1 MADNPRTRR
10 RLDQIKEL
18 VPIAQILSDLGYPVR
33 TDSEDREEQF
43 PCDLHGDGQD
53 NKPSARLYPETSSWH
68 CFACGM
74 TRDGVD
80 TVKAKED
87 VSFMEAISI
96 LETRY
101 NLPAVSWEEGD
112 YDSTPKPEQEI
123 LDSLKYPEKT
133 LEDDLRIF
141 RSVLTGETLD
151 RTLSLRS
158 TAAFWEGSDQIEFM
172 VQKELLTE
180 IKGRAVI
187 QKLLEKLHGEIK
199 EAYSNV
205 GTSEPIQSG

>member
-18 VPIAQILSDLGYPVR
+18 IPIAQILSDLGYPVR
-33 TDSEDREEQF
+33 TDAEDREEQF
-43 PCDLHGDGQD
+43 PCDLHGDGHD
-53 NKPSARLYPETSSWH
+53 NKPSARLYPETASWH
-68 CFACGM
+68 CFACGV

-80 TVKAKED
+80 TVKAKEG
-87 VSFMEAISI
+87 VSFMEAIKI

-101 NLPAVSWEEGD
+101 NLPAVPWEEGD
-112 YDSTPKPEQEI
+112 YDSTPKPDQEI
-123 LDSLKYPEKT
+123 RESLKHPEKT

-141 RSVLTGETLD
+141 RSVLTAETND
-151 RTLSLRS
+151 RTLDVVT
-158 TAAFWEGSDQIEFM
+158 TAAFWEGSDKIEYL

-187 QKLLEKLHGEIK
+187 QKLLEKLHNEIQK
-199 EAYSNV
+199 VYSNV
-205 GTSEPIQSG
+205 GTSEPV